1 MKQVSVK
8 FKNRVK
14 KKGLEMKIQ
23 FNRLLKLAEEHL
35 DKNRI
40 TIRNNHFYDK
50 FTNELVDDKI
60 LNGQRLV
67 PVKNQPPK
75 VEQAKPV
82 VKKTFEEEYQDF
94 IDNLKKQKEEKENKK
109 TESSNAISF
118 EEEYQNF
125 INSLKK

>member
-67 PVKNQPPK
+67 PIKNQPPK

-82 VKKTFEEEYQDF
+82 LKKTFEEEYQDF

-109 TESSNAISF
+109 TASPKANSF